1 MANNPYVNK
10 VQLADGSVLVDL
22 TSDTV
27 TADKLMSGFTAH
39 GADGSEITGTA
50 SGFVQVSETPDIHG
64 GTIISISSAHT
75 ADWEGVDRELV
86 STLISQN
93 LTLADI
99 GWTSWT
105 PTTTQTTIKSSE
117 TTSVTA
123 QLDLANY
130 DYCLKYVLKIE
141 FAYAQGTEMKYC
153 ITKECT
159 LTPII
164 IFRYT
169 TDFTNYLAGTRN
181 TNTAETFNSNVC
193 YLRYNSSGSESFY
206 ASNCGIY
213 ITGANPAFSSTS
225 SATPTITIKTPVY
238 YARCDNS
245 IFTTDKAEAV
255 DATNTTVHLDVKLY
269 RYKANSSFR
278 SGGRSES
285 VELLRS
291 MT

>member
-27 TADKLMSGFTAH
+27 TADKLMSGYTAH

-50 SGFVQVSETPDIHG
+50 SGFVQVSETTDIHG

-130 DYCLKYVLKIE
+130 DYCLKYVLKTE
-141 FAYAQGTEMKYC
+141 FAYAQGTEMKSC
-153 ITKECT
+153 ITKECV
-159 LTPII
+159 LAPVLIY
-164 IFRYT
+164 RYT
-169 TDFTNYLAGTRN
+169 TDISAFTAGTRN
-181 TNTAETFNSNVC
+181 GNTSETFNASVC
-193 YLRYNSSGSESFY
+193 FLRYGSTGNEGFSTT
-206 ASNCGIY
+206 NCGIY
-213 ITGANPAFSSTS
+213 ITSSNPTLSSTS
-225 SATPTITIKTPVY
+225 STTPTITIKTPTF
-238 YARCDNS
+238 YAKCDTS
-245 IFTTDKAEAV
+245 VFSTTSAAAV

-269 RYKANSSFR
+269 RYKSNSTFR
-278 SGGRSES
+278 SGGRSEA